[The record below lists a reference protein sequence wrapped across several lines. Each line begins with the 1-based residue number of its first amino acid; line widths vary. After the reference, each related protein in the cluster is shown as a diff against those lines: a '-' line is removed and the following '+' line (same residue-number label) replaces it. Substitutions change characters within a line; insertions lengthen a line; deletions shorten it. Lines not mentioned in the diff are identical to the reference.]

1 MGGWCGV
8 AAEPIL
14 RVLIADDHPIFRAG
28 LKIMLDAMPGIEV
41 VGEAQT
47 GRAAVEQARRLRPDI
62 VLMDLEMPEMDG
74 IAATRAIVREC
85 PESVVLILTMLEEL
99 DSVMAAVRAGAR
111 GYLLKG
117 SGADDI
123 VRAVEAVGKG
133 EAIFGQQIARQVVNH
148 LSKREEPKVPFPELT
163 NREREVLRLV
173 ANGAGN
179 ATIARELDLSIKTV
193 RNYLSRI
200 FVKLQVTHRTEAA
213 VRARRA
219 GLGI

>member
-1 MGGWCGV
+1 MT
-8 AAEPIL
+8 AEPIL
-14 RVLIADDHPIFRAG
+14 RVLVTDDHPIFCAG
-28 LKIMLDAMPGIEV
+28 LRTMLDTVPGLEV

-62 VLMDLEMPEMDG
+62 VLMDLDMPEMDG
-74 IAATRAIVREC
+74 IAATRAIVEKC
-85 PESVVLILTMLEEL
+85 PKSAVLILTMVEDL
-99 DSVMAAVRAGAR
+99 DSVMAAMRAGAR

-117 SGADDI
+117 AGVDDV
-123 VRAVEAVGKG
+123 VRAVKAVGRG
-133 EAIFGQQIARQVVNH
+133 QAIFGQQIASQVVSQ
-148 LSKREEPKVPFPELT
+148 LTERGVPEVPFPELT

-173 ANGAGN
+173 ASGAGN
-179 ATIARELDLSIKTV
+179 AAIAREMDLSIKTV

-219 GLGI
+219 GLGA